1 MEKDMITD
9 IIIPVHYIM
18 TEEFII
24 SFYNEYQNIYL
35 KYDKFDISRKEK
47 LECIIYEIQN
57 LYNVKITI
65 KNIDRLVNKNIFEIA
80 YLIYVMFMKNYKITR
95 KNLRDKVK
103 RIMLRKLV

>member
-1 MEKDMITD
+1 
-9 IIIPVHYIM
+9 M

-95 KNLRDKVK
+95 KDLRDKVK